1 MANLGFKRGT
11 RIIGLLVAFRFRR
24 SRESV
29 PQGVANFGIGTLA
42 RCAGLRGGPMIA
54 LVAAALLVGSSAANA
69 GEVAARGLM
78 CRGGGGMT
86 VEPDKSNT
94 GSALIRLTR
103 DIAPSLRSWL
113 APGECQWFESVRNW
127 RAQRRYDALYYCCHT
142 HLERLALL
150 IDSGHPFR
158 LWVYPD
164 ETFSTVLVIEAIGE

>member
-1 MANLGFKRGT
+1 MPNDVGT
-11 RIIGLLVAFRFRR
+11 RARRHIGR
-24 SRESV
+24 
-29 PQGVANFGIGTLA
+29 QA
-42 RCAGLRGGPMIA
+42 RDAGLRGLPMIA
-54 LVAAALLVGSSAANA
+54 LLAAALLAGSSAAHA

-86 VEPDKSNT
+86 VEPDRSNS

-113 APGECQWFESVRNW
+113 APGECQWFESVRKW
-127 RAQRRYDALYYCCHT
+127 RAQRRYDALYYCCHS

-150 IDSGHPFR
+150 VDSGHPFR

-164 ETFSTVLVIEAIGE
+164 DTFTTVLVIDAIGE